1 MADTSHDTS
10 GIRFPPPLIYLGV
23 FGAGYGLDRVA
34 PMRVWAAPGVLLQTI
49 SWTLILGA
57 VLLALSAWVQ
67 FQRAGTTPNP
77 MRPTTALVVRGPY
90 RFTRNPMYLSL
101 AALYLG
107 AALRLNSLWPL
118 VLFPVVIT
126 LIEWRVIAREEAYLE
141 ARFGE
146 TYRAYKA
153 QVRRWI

>member
-1 MADTSHDTS
+1 MADRSKDTS

-23 FGAGYGLDRVA
+23 FLAGYALDRVA
-34 PMRVWAAPGVLLQTI
+34 PMRVWAAPGPLVLAI
-49 SWTLILGA
+49 SWALILGA
-57 VLLALSAWVQ
+57 IFVAASAWVQ
-67 FQRAGTTPNP
+67 FRRAGTTPNP
-77 MRPTTALVVRGPY
+77 TQPTTALVVRGPY
-90 RFTRNPMYLSL
+90 RFTRNPMYLGL

-141 ARFGE
+141 AKFGE
-146 TYRAYKA
+146 AYRAYKA
-153 QVRRWI
+153 RVRRWI